1 MGNIANDLP
10 TRSTQTNAWLHRL
23 RIGRGPQK
31 ADSTS
36 QPSVSRTQEHATSNA
51 LLDCY
56 VEGWAEANPLK
67 IMLVSDPG
75 YQFEDPLIGLFS
87 RTSLHRYFHLLRT
100 KFAVAGI
107 ARQRDVGFVLHGP
120 ANDLATGGV
129 SQFYREAPQLGLTG
143 VATITVGR
151 RGVIAETVAY
161 DSNLALDVLRRALP
175 AETIDQLPSDLRAH
189 PSAA

>member
-1 MGNIANDLP
+1 
-10 TRSTQTNAWLHRL
+10 
-23 RIGRGPQK
+23 
-31 ADSTS
+31 
-36 QPSVSRTQEHATSNA
+36 